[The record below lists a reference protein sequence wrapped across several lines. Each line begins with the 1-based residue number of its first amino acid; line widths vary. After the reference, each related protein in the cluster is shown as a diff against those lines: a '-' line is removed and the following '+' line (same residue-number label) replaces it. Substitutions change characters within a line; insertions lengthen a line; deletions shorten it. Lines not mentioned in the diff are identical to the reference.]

1 MNFLDSK
8 IANDVAYV
16 SWKYDDKQLAVKG
29 MSDKPYFNGKDV

>member
-16 SWKYDDKQLAVKG
+16 SWKHDDKQVDVKG
-29 MSDKPYFNGKDV
+29 MSDEPYFNGKDV